1 MPIRHSPPS
10 LRRLRTGWPAGA
22 LLWAGA
28 AVAAPEAP
36 PTAAGPDPI
45 RIPIGDAVHVV
56 RLDTLQ
62 RFGATP
68 LPEICEG
75 PPESET
81 MQAFLLTLICDAE
94 QGKTTEN
101 GSGAPRPGE
110 AALMLAAE
118 RLDALKDR
126 PATER
131 EAPLRAVNGLILAGL
146 RRGEGGLLE
155 SLASR
160 FSDLG
165 EEARDGTP
173 FAIAGELLLA
183 RTAFCDA
190 ADWHCRAGAETASA
204 DEFVQAGRWHNDVD
218 QLRRAGEMA
227 ERAERGEG
235 PEPRQLDERGLFK
248 ARNAAGAAYSY
259 AAAFAEPAERRPFM
273 ERSVAAYER
282 ALPSAEAQA
291 PSFAS
296 ARLWHNLGAAYVDR
310 AALTRNLNDFERG
323 VALYERAIPLFD
335 PRDDRRAL
343 ARARSNMG
351 RARSRIA
358 TRTRDLAIHDRAV
371 ADQRAAIKGY
381 EAASETFDA
390 AFARYRLAQDLF
402 DRAKTADGLARD
414 LAASRAGDAAL
425 RRDVLI
431 RIAVESREQALARI
445 AHAVPVLERAGATQY
460 LEWARELGAEI
471 RAAEP
476 KIEPKIESKTR

>member
-1 MPIRHSPPS
+1 MPTHRPSAS
-10 LRRLRTGWPAGA
+10 LRRLRIGWLAGA
-22 LLWAGA
+22 LLRAGT

-36 PTAAGPDPI
+36 PAAAEPDPI
-45 RIPIGDAVHVV
+45 TIPIGDAVHVV
-56 RLDTLQ
+56 RLDALQ

-68 LPEICEG
+68 LPEICGG
-75 PPESET
+75 PRETET
-81 MQAFLLTLICDAE
+81 MQAILLTLLCDAE
-94 QGKTTEN
+94 QGRATEN
-101 GSGAPRPGE
+101 GRGAPAPGE
-110 AALMLAAE
+110 AALMVAADRLAALENLPAAE
-118 RLDALKDR
+118 REPR
-126 PATER
+126 
-131 EAPLRAVNGLILAGL
+131 LRAVNGLILAGL
-146 RRGEGGLLE
+146 RRGGAVWQLE
-155 SLASR
+155 PLASR

-165 EEARDGTP
+165 EQARDGSL

-183 RTAFCDA
+183 RTAFCA
-190 ADWHCRAGAETASA
+190 PADGRCRAEAETASA
-204 DEFVQAGRWHNDVD
+204 DEFVQAGRWHNDVER
-218 QLRRAGEMA
+218 LRRAGELA

-235 PEPRQLDERGLFK
+235 PEPRDLDAEGLFK

-259 AAAFAEPAERRPFM
+259 AAAFAEPPERLPFM

-335 PRDDRRAL
+335 PRDDRQAL

-358 TRTRDLAIHDRAV
+358 TRKRDLAIHDRAT
-371 ADQRAAIKGY
+371 ADQRAAIRGY
-381 EAASETFDA
+381 EAASETLDA

-402 DRAKTADGLARD
+402 ARAQTAESLARD

-425 RRDVLI
+425 KRDVLT
-431 RIAVESREQALARI
+431 RIAAESREQALARI
-445 AHAVPVLERAGATQY
+445 ARALPVLERAGADQY
-460 LEWARELGAEI
+460 LAWTRELEAEI

-476 KIEPKIESKTR
+476 GAK